1 MNMRYSG
8 STAIPAYPRP
18 ACGLTCPDSRVVS
31 VRSVAGWLAE
41 GFRIARKN
49 PVLWLAAILTWRARA
64 GAAEPGLIDDMME
77 LRLII
82 EPNAARLAAKR
93 ATADGTAR
101 GALAPRF

>member
-1 MNMRYSG
+1 M
-8 STAIPAYPRP
+8 
-18 ACGLTCPDSRVVS
+18 
-31 VRSVAGWLAE
+31 AGWLAE

-64 GAAEPGLIDDMME
+64 GAAELGLIDDMME